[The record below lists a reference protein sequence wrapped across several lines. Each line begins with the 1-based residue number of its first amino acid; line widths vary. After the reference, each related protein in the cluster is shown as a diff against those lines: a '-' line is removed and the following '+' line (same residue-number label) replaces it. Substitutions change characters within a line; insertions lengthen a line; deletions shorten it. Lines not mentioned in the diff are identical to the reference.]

1 MQTET
6 DVEWSV
12 TREGEVSLVS
22 VVLRSGRARQVRV
35 RPTVEGSVWPPRK
48 RGVPAAG
55 WNDGEFVGVVE
66 GRRAVGFATPAALVD
81 SPVEV
86 RWSGPADPEPAFER
100 HPDVPPVEATAGGV
114 LRTLGD
120 PRPPRDA
127 VPDGVGAGPEGRA
140 PTADTLA
147 AVENRVELG
156 EALDAADTLPAAT
169 GAVERAGGLDAVRA
183 LPAELDR
190 DAERLVGGGERA
202 RALRERIGRVT
213 VPVDTLE
220 RIA

>member
-22 VVLRSGRARQVRV
+22 VVLRSSRARRVRI
-35 RPTVEGSVWPPRK
+35 RPTVEGPVWPPRR

-55 WNDGEFVGVVE
+55 WDDGEFEGVVE
-66 GRRAVGFATPAALVD
+66 GRRAVGFATPADLSD
-81 SPVEV
+81 GPVEV
-86 RWSGPADPEPAFER
+86 RWSGPADPDPAFER
-100 HPDVPPVEATAGGV
+100 HPDVPPVETTTAGV
-114 LRTLGD
+114 LRALGD

-127 VPDGVGAGPEGRA
+127 VPDGVGAGPGGRA
-140 PTADTLA
+140 PAADTLA
-147 AVENRVELG
+147 AIEDRVELG

-169 GAVERAGGLDAVRA
+169 EAVERAGGLDVVRA

-190 DAERLVGGGERA
+190 DAERLVGGGERT
-202 RALRERIGRVT
+202 RALRERIERVT

-220 RIA
+220 RLS